1 MKPVYGM
8 AQAGRRWQ
16 RSLFPWLTDPGS
28 KGGGLAQ
35 CESDPS
41 VFFRR
46 KNNKTPN
53 GVRFE
58 ILIVGVYVDDLFIL
72 YSHSDDL
79 SLYVP
84 LRTFVWTLVDCSR
97 ASINSEVGPKNHV
110 KCWMLSL

>member
-1 MKPVYGM
+1 MVYCESPPGCDEQGTDNQIRVYKVLKPVYGM

-16 RSLFPWLTDPGS
+16 RSLFPWLTDPGP

-58 ILIVGVYVDDLFIL
+58 ILIAGVYVDDLFIFR
-72 YSHSDDL
+72 
-79 SLYVP
+79 P
-84 LRTFVWTLVDCSR
+84 
-97 ASINSEVGPKNHV
+97 P
-110 KCWMLSL
+110 